1 MQTYIDPL
9 ITVGILI
16 LNALFSSVLA
26 TLATVPWGPLF
37 PFKPFNC
44 ETCLTF
50 WFTLGLG
57 LVWSWFLSDT
67 DAGFAVT
74 AAFSF
79 VLSIVNFIYV
89 KSKFK
94 INE

>member
-1 MQTYIDPL
+1 MDTQYNELLFATI
-9 ITVGILI
+9 IIF
-16 LNALFSSVLA
+16 NALFSSVLA

-44 ETCLTF
+44 EACLTF
-50 WFTLGLG
+50 WFTLAGG
-57 LVWSWFLSDT
+57 FAWSWFLSDT
-67 DAGFAVT
+67 DAELAIT